1 MANRRNG
8 ARWVHLRPS
17 DASLREA
24 RSNPE
29 GARSATSVRCRR
41 DEPVAT
47 DFESRDTWC
56 VLQSKREGGPT
67 PSGGTYSVSTWDDE
81 TGNAEILEYDSV
93 DQLICRREWELFRTG
108 VPGPDGM
115 CGERGHSILQASRS
129 THVRFATDPQ
139 ATNPAPSAVTSR
151 RSLPSS

>member
-1 MANRRNG
+1 
-8 ARWVHLRPS
+8 
-17 DASLREA
+17 
-24 RSNPE
+24 
-29 GARSATSVRCRR
+29 
-41 DEPVAT
+41 
-47 DFESRDTWC
+47 

-115 CGERGHSILQASRS
+115 CGELR
-129 THVRFATDPQ
+129 TFDPSGEQ
-139 ATNPAPSAVTSR
+139 IDARPLRNRPAGD
-151 RSLPSS
+151 